1 MSARQFGMHH
11 RTVVPENF
19 ERPAARPD
27 DPGEEADPLAERDD
41 RVRAE

>member
-19 ERPAARPD
+19 ERPPQTAEELEAETEESSDPD
-27 DPGEEADPLAERDD
+27 AE
-41 RVRAE
+41 

>member
-19 ERPAARPD
+19 ERPPRTA
-27 DPGEEADPLAERDD
+27 EELEAESADPLDAET
-41 RVRAE
+41 E